1 MFVVALAVCATTVSA
16 QSKEVIKE
24 QRAINR
30 YTEKE
35 LLDKA
40 PKYVR
45 KEAKKLKK
53 EGWVVAP
60 GQLPLEKQLERAY
73 NMRFVLNDRGE
84 LKYVT
89 GDAQSI
95 GENYDAAKMQ
105 ALEIAKT
112 RIAGNIST
120 SVAQIVEQNIGNTQ
134 LAAGEAASVTEAIAA
149 GKSTVA
155 QKLGRIIV
163 VVECYREVER
173 TGNKEVRV
181 EAFYD
186 MDSALQAFKQA
197 TREELK
203 NRGVELGK
211 QLDELMGF

>member
-73 NMRFVLNDRGE
+73 NMRFVLNDKGE

-155 QKLGRIIV
+155 QKLGRILV
-163 VVECYREVER
+163 VVE
-173 TGNKEVRV
+173 
-181 EAFYD
+181 
-186 MDSALQAFKQA
+186 
-197 TREELK
+197 
-203 NRGVELGK
+203 
-211 QLDELMGF
+211 